1 MGIAGLPKPR
11 FATKTSS
18 TTRSTT
24 SATLANA
31 TRSSN
36 YSQTKSSAVSFGI
49 RAQRSTVGTGL
60 VFNPGQYN
68 SGYISQQRHA
78 YNDNRVRFYN
88 MPPVQ
93 NHKCNGSGGMSTLDK
108 IMAFN
113 ALAQNLTGTTAQVIN
128 AFKTPQSNQTSGT
141 SGMNGGSSTFT
152 VTESITGMR
161 SATSSLALG
170 NAIQTAKTESDSLPD
185 EIKNAEAELSTL
197 EGNTNQ
203 IKSNLKNCANQIKAK
218 TTQISECT
226 ATISSC
232 EERIKSLEKI
242 DPNDSNGSIAVLK
255 SQKDEAVKKKEK
267 LEAEIKQ
274 LEKDTTRLEN
284 ELKDNENDI
293 KEKEKQIKEL
303 KDKKQSIDQELLTQN
318 KRLEQL
324 KKAEKKTLDSLQ
336 SDIDKLITK
345 YKDPKTSDA
354 KKQEIQV
361 QYQAKVNE
369 YNDLLNKSQ
378 YRHARKTYDAYSI

>member
-49 RAQRSTVGTGL
+49 RAQRSTVGSGL
-60 VFNPGQYN
+60 VFNPSQYN

-78 YNDNRVRFYN
+78 YNDNRPRFYN

-128 AFKTPQSNQTSGT
+128 ALKTPQSNQTSGAG
-141 SGMNGGSSTFT
+141 GMNGGSPTSI
-152 VTESITGMR
+152 VTESITDMR
-161 SATSSLALG
+161 SATSSIALD
-170 NAIQTAKTESDSLPD
+170 NAIKTAREESKSLPTQITKAETELND
-185 EIKNAEAELSTL
+185 LKKPMPEIEDNCNKLTEEFTQVCSSITTL
-197 EGNTNQ
+197 EN
-203 IKSNLKNCANQIKAK
+203 SK
-218 TTQISECT
+218 TSIENH
-226 ATISSC
+226 
-232 EERIKSLEKI
+232 IKSLQSQVPLDETTINSEKSLL
-242 DPNDSNGSIAVLK
+242 NRVIADL
-255 SQKDEAVKKKEK
+255 EALNKKKTD
-267 LEAEIKQ
+267 LETRKKAAVEAQTKQ
-274 LEKDTTRLEN
+274 KEAIEA
-284 ELKDNENDI
+284 
-293 KEKEKQIKEL
+293 KEKEIKEL

-324 KKAEKKTLDSLQ
+324 KKSEKKTLDSLQ
-336 SDIDKLITK
+336 SDIDKLI
-345 YKDPKTSDA
+345 KDFKNSKTSDA
-354 KKQEIQV
+354 KKQEIRV
-361 QYQAKVNE
+361 KYQAKVQE
-369 YNDLLNKSQ
+369 FKTLLQNSRLKD
-378 YRHARKTYDAYSI
+378 YKYYADYLE